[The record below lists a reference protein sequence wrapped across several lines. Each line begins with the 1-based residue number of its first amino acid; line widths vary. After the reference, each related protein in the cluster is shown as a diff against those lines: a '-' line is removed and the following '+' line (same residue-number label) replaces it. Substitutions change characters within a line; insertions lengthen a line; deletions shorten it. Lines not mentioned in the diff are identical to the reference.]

1 MDAIAFLE
9 KQHALK
15 VAEQYRRRGYDVIE
29 EPSEDQLPTFLAG
42 YHPDMLLRKADE
54 EEAVV
59 VEVKSRKSLAKEPQI
74 TELARLLR
82 TQPGW
87 RLDLVVVDIGEQLE
101 ALADALPFIKE
112 DIARG
117 ITEADRLLASGFA
130 EAALLRAWSV
140 AEPTVRL
147 LAERNGLTTGRST
160 PLHLIKQAVV
170 YGVVS
175 RTDYN
180 LLFQALRHRNALAH
194 GFVQP
199 DFDPALAGKLI
210 DTTKRLLQSATLEPD
225 GVIGGAGNIDPD
237 AN

>member
-1 MDAIAFLE
+1 MEATLAVE
-9 KQHALK
+9 KQHAHRL
-15 VAEQYRRRGYDVIE
+15 AQEYRSQGYEVIE
-29 EPSEDQLPTFLAG
+29 EPSQEQLPPFLAG

-54 EEAVV
+54 DEAVV

-74 TELARLLR
+74 TELAGLLR

-87 RLDLVVVDIGEQLE
+87 RLQLVVVDIGEQLE
-101 ALADALPFIKE
+101 ALEDAHPFSRE

-117 ITEADRLLASGFA
+117 IAEADRLLVSGFA
-130 EAALLRAWSV
+130 EAALLRGWSV

-147 LAERNGLTTGRST
+147 LAERDGLTTGRST

-170 YGVVS
+170 YGVLS
-175 RTDYN
+175 RTDYS
-180 LLFQALRHRNALAH
+180 LLFQALKHHKALAH

-225 GVIGGAGNIDPD
+225 GVIDGADDADPE
-237 AN
+237 AI

>member
-1 MDAIAFLE
+1 MEAIAALE
-9 KQHALK
+9 KQHAHK
-15 VAEQYRRRGYDVIE
+15 VAEEYRRRGYDVIE
-29 EPSEDQLPTFLAG
+29 EPSQNQLPTFLTG
-42 YHPDMLLRKADE
+42 YHPDLLLRKADE
-54 EEAVV
+54 DEAIV
-59 VEVKSRKSLAKEPQI
+59 VEVKSRTSLAKEPQI
-74 TELARLLR
+74 GELARLLR

-101 ALADALPFIKE
+101 ALADALPFTKE

-117 ITEADRLLASGFA
+117 ITEADRLLASGFP
-130 EAALLRAWSV
+130 EAALLRGWSV

-147 LAERNGLTTGRST
+147 LAESDGLTTGRSK

-180 LLFQALRHRNALAH
+180 LLFQVLRHHKALAH

-199 DFDPALAGKLI
+199 DFDPALAGELI
-210 DTTKRLLQSATLEPD
+210 DTTKRLLQSAILESE
-225 GVIGGAGNIDPD
+225 GATGGADGTDPETL
-237 AN
+237 

>member
-1 MDAIAFLE
+1 MDTIAALE
-9 KQHALK
+9 KQHAHK

-59 VEVKSRKSLAKEPQI
+59 VAVKSRKSLAKEPQI
-74 TELARLLR
+74 SELAGLLR

-101 ALADALPFIKE
+101 ALADAFPFTQE

-117 ITEADRLLASGFA
+117 ITEADRLLASGFV

-147 LAERNGLTTGRST
+147 LAERDGLTTGRSK

-180 LLFQALRHRNALAH
+180 LLFQALRHHKALAH

-199 DFDPALAGKLI
+199 DFDPALAGQLI
-210 DTTKRLLQSATLEPD
+210 DTTKRLLQSATLESD
-225 GVIGGAGNIDPD
+225 GVIGGAVD
-237 AN
+237 ADTEAI

>member
-1 MDAIAFLE
+1 METTLALE
-9 KQHALK
+9 KQHAHK
-15 VAEQYRRRGYDVIE
+15 VAEEYRRRGYDVIE
-29 EPSEDQLPTFLAG
+29 EPSQDQLPTFLSG

-54 EEAVV
+54 KEAVV

-74 TELARLLR
+74 SKLAGLLR
-82 TQPGW
+82 SKPGW
-87 RLDLVVVDIGEQLE
+87 RFELVLVDIGEQLE
-101 ALADALPFIKE
+101 ALEDALPFTRE

-117 ITEADRLLASGFA
+117 VAEADGLLASGFA

-147 LAERNGLTTGRST
+147 LAERDGLTTGRSK

-180 LLFQALRHRNALAH
+180 LLFRALKHRNALAH

-210 DTTKRLLQSATLEPD
+210 DTTKRLWQSATLEPD
-225 GVIGGAGNIDPD
+225 GVIGGAGGTDPETL
-237 AN
+237 

>member
-1 MDAIAFLE
+1 METSLALE
-9 KQHALK
+9 KQHAHK
-15 VAEQYRRRGYDVIE
+15 VAEEYRRQGYDVIE

-42 YHPDMLLRKADE
+42 YHPDMLLRKTDE

-74 TELARLLR
+74 SKLAGLLR
-82 TQPGW
+82 SQPGW
-87 RLDLVVVDIGEQLE
+87 RFELVLVDIGEQLE
-101 ALADALPFIKE
+101 ALEDAHPFTRE
-112 DIARG
+112 DVARG
-117 ITEADRLLASGFA
+117 ITEADRLLASGFV
-130 EAALLRAWSV
+130 EAALLRGWSV
-140 AEPTVRL
+140 VEPTVRL
-147 LAERNGLTTGRST
+147 LAERDGLTTGRSK

-180 LLFQALRHRNALAH
+180 LLFQALRHHKALAH

-225 GVIGGAGNIDPD
+225 GATGGVGDADPE
-237 AN
+237 AI